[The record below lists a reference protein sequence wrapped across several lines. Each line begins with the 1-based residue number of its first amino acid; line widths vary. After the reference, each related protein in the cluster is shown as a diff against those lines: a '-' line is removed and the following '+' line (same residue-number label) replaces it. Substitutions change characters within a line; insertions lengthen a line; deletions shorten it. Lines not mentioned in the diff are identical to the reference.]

1 MNHPLKNM
9 LTEKPTGWKIWYVIF
24 PTISLVG
31 ASVLLG
37 FALTL
42 AGNNESLTSLSP
54 ILQFLFSL
62 AISFGGVALMTR
74 RKFTASDLGFDR
86 KTLTK

>member
-1 MNHPLKNM
+1 MHVGIFFICSVFSVNLSYDYIQQEKIVRYEMNHPLKNM

-54 ILQFLFSL
+54 IL
-62 AISFGGVALMTR
+62 
-74 RKFTASDLGFDR
+74 
-86 KTLTK
+86 